1 MTDVDEYFNTLEAA
15 LKAREAAPSEP
26 TPSEP
31 TPSESTLSEST
42 LPEPAPP
49 ARTPAVEPSLVA
61 EAFAALLALEEGE
74 PGAKPVRLVLGGAEP
89 RLTDGFLDELARRV
103 AERLKNV

>member
-1 MTDVDEYFNTLEAA
+1 MTDVDEYFTELEAA
-15 LKAREAAPSEP
+15 LKAREAAPSGAA
-26 TPSEP
+26 PSEQA
-31 TPSESTLSEST
+31 PSEQA
-42 LPEPAPP
+42 LPESALP
-49 ARTPAVEPSLVA
+49 ARTRAAEPSLVA

-74 PGAKPVRLVLGGAEP
+74 PGAKPVRLVLGGGEP

>member
-1 MTDVDEYFNTLEAA
+1 MTDVDDYFNTLEAA

-26 TPSEP
+26 TASEP
-31 TPSESTLSEST
+31 M
-42 LPEPAPP
+42 PP
-49 ARTPAVEPSLVA
+49 TARTPAAEPSLVA

-74 PGAKPVRLVLGGAEP
+74 PGAKPVRLVLGGGEP
-89 RLTDGFLDELARRV
+89 RLSDGFLDELARRV

>member
-1 MTDVDEYFNTLEAA
+1 MTDVDEYLIQLEAA

-26 TPSEP
+26 
-31 TPSESTLSEST
+31 
-42 LPEPAPP
+42 EPATPPRPP
-49 ARTPAVEPSLVA
+49 AAEPSLVA

-89 RLTDGFLDELARRV
+89 RLSDGFLDELARRV

>member
-1 MTDVDEYFNTLEAA
+1 MTDVDEYFNQLEAA
-15 LKAREAAPSEP
+15 LKAREASPS
-26 TPSEP
+26 
-31 TPSESTLSEST
+31 
-42 LPEPAPP
+42 EPAPP

-74 PGAKPVRLVLGGAEP
+74 PGAKPVRLVLSGGEP
-89 RLTDGFLDELARRV
+89 RLSDGFLDELARRV